1 MKTQLEDY
9 VSSFIK
15 AGLKIEL
22 IKDNNKQV
30 LFIYHEDYFGGCVKS
45 KMVFDLKGNDIKDYK
60 EPYSLNTI

>member
-22 IKDNNKQV
+22 KKDNDKQV
-30 LFIYHEDYFGGCVKS
+30 LIIHHEDYFGGFVKS
-45 KMVFDLKGNDIKDYK
+45 KMIFDLKGNDIKDYK